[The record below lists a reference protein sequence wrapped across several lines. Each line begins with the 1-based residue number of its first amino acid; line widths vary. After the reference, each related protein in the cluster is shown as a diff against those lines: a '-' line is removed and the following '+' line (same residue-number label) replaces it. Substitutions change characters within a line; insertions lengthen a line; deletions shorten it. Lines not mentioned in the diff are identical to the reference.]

1 MKFGY
6 SGMSHYV
13 DWYMY
18 RRGYTSWNVR
28 PEDEGA
34 SVLRNVGN
42 YSPGDK
48 FDISEDLSLQQPHL
62 ENS

>member
-6 SGMSHYV
+6 SGILRCV
-13 DWYMY
+13 DWYMC
-18 RRGYTSWNVR
+18 RRGYTSWNIR

-42 YSPGDK
+42 YSPVDK
-48 FDISEDLSLQQPHL
+48 LDISEDLSLQQPHL
-62 ENS
+62 EKS